1 MASTTPIFYNTEN
14 ICERKSSIICVFLH
28 KYKGFKEA
36 SFRKVLDIIKTL
48 LKERLKVYKTSA
60 AKGMSSLSQV
70 RQFFSEI
77 YPMMVASQSGFDL
90 RFLIAVLRPKA
101 LTRKQTQPFAEQL
114 SDTHLTN
121 LNDLYKA
128 IYDDHKHGD
137 VVYSLNKEALD
148 VYDQFDEKIC
158 TRLNNQWQNGQFLQM
173 KTAASEGGKERRL
186 VLRLAVTLF
195 VVYCYICRPLFH
207 FYGPVPRIIPKQY
220 MEYAIKLMTYFQ
232 QQRKEIDKVGIM
244 SFILFFC
251 PYIFISYSSRLGLG
265 ADLISGQFSSK
276 TTLNET

>member
-1 MASTTPIFYNTEN
+1 M
-14 ICERKSSIICVFLH
+14 FLH

-101 LTRKQTQPFAEQL
+101 LTRKHTQPFAEQL

-128 IYDDHKHGD
+128 IYDDKHGD

-148 VYDQFDEKIC
+148 VYDQFDEQIC

-195 VVYCYICRPLFH
+195 VVYSYICRPLFH

-220 MEYAIKLMTYFQ
+220 MEYAIKVSATLKIAIFPYLRFQ
-232 QQRKEIDKVGIM
+232 RFQIDILE
-244 SFILFFC
+244 SFL
-251 PYIFISYSSRLGLG
+251 
-265 ADLISGQFSSK
+265 
-276 TTLNET
+276 

>member
-137 VVYSLNKEALD
+137 FVYSLNKETLD
-148 VYDQFDEKIC
+148 VYDQFDEQIC
-158 TRLNNQWQNGQFLQM
+158 TRWSVSANENCRFRGRKRETPGPKTGCDAVCCVQLYLPTTISLLWASAPNHPQAVYAICNEIDDLLSATAQRNRQGRNNVIYFVFLP
-173 KTAASEGGKERRL
+173 
-186 VLRLAVTLF
+186 
-195 VVYCYICRPLFH
+195 IHFH
-207 FYGPVPRIIPKQY
+207 F
-220 MEYAIKLMTYFQ
+220 
-232 QQRKEIDKVGIM
+232 
-244 SFILFFC
+244 ILL
-251 PYIFISYSSRLGLG
+251 STGTRG
-265 ADLISGQFSSK
+265 
-276 TTLNET
+276 